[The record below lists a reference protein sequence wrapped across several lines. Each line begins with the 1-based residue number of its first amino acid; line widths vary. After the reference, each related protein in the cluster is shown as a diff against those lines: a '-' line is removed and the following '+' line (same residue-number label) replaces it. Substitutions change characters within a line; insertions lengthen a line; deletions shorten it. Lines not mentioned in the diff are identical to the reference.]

1 MTNHVT
7 RKADMMAVSNWEPR
21 NEDDEMKDDL
31 SNHEA

>member
-1 MTNHVT
+1 MTNPVT
-7 RKADMMAVSNWEPR
+7 RKADMMAVLNWEPG